1 MLIKPTACWQKHIHS
16 YIMVQMVG
24 DAPRVSI
31 KTSMGNFEVELYVK
45 HAPRS
50 CKNFI
55 ELAKRGYYNG
65 TIVSTFKPYCLH
77 PARNQEHNN
86 P

>member
-1 MLIKPTACWQKHIHS
+1 
-16 YIMVQMVG
+16 MVG

-31 KTSMGNFEVELYVK
+31 KTSMGSFEIELYVK

-50 CKNFI
+50 CKNFM

-65 TIVSTFKPYCLH
+65 TIVSTFKLYCLH
-77 PARNQEHNN
+77 PARNQA
-86 P
+86 